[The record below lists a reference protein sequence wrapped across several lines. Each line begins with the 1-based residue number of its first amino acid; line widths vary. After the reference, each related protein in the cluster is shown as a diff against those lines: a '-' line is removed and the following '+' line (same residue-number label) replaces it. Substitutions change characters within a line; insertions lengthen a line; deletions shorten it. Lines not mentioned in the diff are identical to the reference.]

1 MKKLRWRKEL
11 LPVIAAI
18 CCTLFFSAA
27 LQSIQSSALFT
38 QREERFRSYGAW
50 NCAVVGG
57 PGVGEKAAQ
66 HLSVRR
72 AGIMR
77 CYTDG
82 ESGLLAGTADETAI
96 DLGRLTLQEGT
107 WPQGPAEIAV
117 EAWALV
123 KNGYSLELGQ
133 VIPVAGQPYTLC
145 GVIRSYSQGW
155 KSTLQTYEDVALQA
169 VVTPD
174 APLASGTPVTETAL
188 LAGDYTSQESRQELK
203 TYTGGRVCYN
213 DPACPEGTH
222 SPTEALVRMTD
233 EEGAFLFLLLCCLL
247 LTLYAV
253 RTDRRTAGRSGTIL
267 QELGADRRQIRWYAL
282 REYAAVWG
290 MACLP
295 LTLLGCGAAW
305 LALQILNRAFQAG
318 LCFHVSIPRLLIGCA
333 FTALSIT
340 VAAAVVPAPQ
350 QKRRARRR
358 VCKLRKVSSLAS
370 RRLLV
375 RLPRT
380 VGRILCYTL
389 ILCVGVITLV
399 QVHLQYRGYRESTG
413 TNDYAY
419 RFRPDGSHA
428 LLSIELLEAVEEID
442 GIDAVDAFTNLTEY
456 FPQGESLRVTWEGS
470 GSSDYMYMIK
480 LTSDWSI
487 DGIADSVVE
496 VVAVNDSLWT
506 YLCGAY
512 GLSASEED
520 SAIAVFYPLIMRGGS
535 IACIKENLERYDPGE
550 VWKEDTLSVGD
561 TLSIQPPGR
570 ESLSFTVGG
579 IIRDVPADLDNARTG
594 YFWRPTILVRSGAM
608 EQIIGVTGYEY
619 LYAHGDIG
627 KMNGVFSDR
636 QAAIL
641 AALNRAHLENNREHT
656 VSMRDA
662 SIHHISTRTII
673 ALLLIAFALVV
684 LANGARSVYAADRES
699 NTVLRALGAEEA
711 QIRSLYR
718 RESLIVSGISAVL
731 SAGLLWSYWIGPEIS
746 TYSRRWGSTAA
757 ALELFVERNTAF
769 VPGWVY
775 GATLLALIL
784 LPIAAELLPLRREEV

>member
-1 MKKLRWRKEL
+1 MKKLRWRKEQ

-27 LQSIQSSALFT
+27 LQSIQSSARFT
-38 QREERFRSYGAW
+38 QQEERFRSYGAW

-57 PGVGEKAAQ
+57 AGVGEKAVQ

-82 ESGLLAGTADETAI
+82 GSGLLAGTADETAI

-107 WPQGPAEIAV
+107 WPQGPSEIAV

-123 KNGYSLELGQ
+123 KNGYSVELGQ
-133 VIPVAGQPYTLC
+133 MIPVAGQPYTLC

-155 KSTLQTYEDVALQA
+155 KSTLQAYEDVALQA
-169 VVTPD
+169 VVTPN

-188 LAGDYTSQESRQELK
+188 LAGDYASQKSRQELK

-213 DPACPEGTH
+213 APAYPEGTR
-222 SPTEALVRMTD
+222 SLTEALARIAD
-233 EEGAFLFLLLCCLL
+233 EEAFLFLLLCCFL

-253 RTDRRTAGRSGTIL
+253 WTDQRTAGRSSTIL
-267 QELGADRRQIRWYAL
+267 QELGADSQQIRWYAL

-305 LALQILNRAFQAG
+305 LALYILNRAFQAG
-318 LCFHVSIPRLLIGCA
+318 LRFHVSIPRLLIGCA
-333 FTALSIT
+333 FTALSIA
-340 VAAAVVPAPQ
+340 VAAAAVPAPR
-350 QKRRARRR
+350 QKRWARRR
-358 VCKLRKVSSLAS
+358 VCKLRRISSLAS

-380 VGRILCYTL
+380 VGRILCYSL
-389 ILCVGVITLV
+389 ILCVGVMTLV
-399 QVHLQYRGYRESTG
+399 LVHLQYRGYREITG

-419 RFRPDGSHA
+419 RFRPDASHA
-428 LLSIELLEAVEEID
+428 LLPAELLEAAEEID
-442 GIDAVDAFTNLTEY
+442 GIDVVDAFTNLTEY
-456 FPQGESLRVTWEGS
+456 FPQGKSLRVTWEGS
-470 GSSDYMYMIK
+470 GSSDYMHMIK

-487 DGIADSVVE
+487 DGIVDGVVE
-496 VVAVNDSLWT
+496 VVAVNDSLWS

-535 IACIKENLERYDPGE
+535 IACIKESLERYDLGE

-570 ESLSFTVGG
+570 KSLSFTVGG
-579 IIRDVPADLDNARTG
+579 IIRDVPTNLDNARTD

-608 EQIIGVTGYEY
+608 EQIIGVAGYEY
-619 LYAHGDIG
+619 LYAYGDIG
-627 KMNGVFSDR
+627 KMNDVFSDR

-641 AALNRAHLENNREHT
+641 ATLNRAHLENNREHT
-656 VSMRDA
+656 VSMRDT
-662 SIHHISTRTII
+662 SIYYISTRTII

-699 NTVLRALGAEEA
+699 NTVLRALGAEES
-711 QIRSLYR
+711 QIRGLYR

-731 SAGLLWSYWIGPEIS
+731 SAGVLWFYWIGPEIS
-746 TYSRRWGSTAA
+746 GYLRRRGSTLV
-757 ALELFVERNTAF
+757 ALELFVERSTAF
-769 VPGWVY
+769 VPRWVY
-775 GATLLALIL
+775 GAALLALIL
-784 LPIAAELLPLRREEV
+784 LPIAAELLPLRREKV